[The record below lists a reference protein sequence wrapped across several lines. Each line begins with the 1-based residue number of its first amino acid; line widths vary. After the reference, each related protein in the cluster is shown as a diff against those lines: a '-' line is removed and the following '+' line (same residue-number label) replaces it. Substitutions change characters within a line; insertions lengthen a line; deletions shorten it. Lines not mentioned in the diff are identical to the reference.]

1 MNDYLSRTIPHTLQ
15 VDQMIMLQTNTVV
28 IVTVVVYD
36 YCE

>member
-1 MNDYLSRTIPHTLQ
+1 MNDYLSRTIAHTFQ
-15 VDQMIMLQTNTVV
+15 VDQMVILQINTVV